1 MVNYHSENFSK
12 LFFNSL
18 DLLVQLEG
26 LSNKVYF
33 DTVNKKTI
41 GVGHLLTPD
50 ELLTSKI
57 KIRGK
62 HIDYSLGLTTKQC
75 MDLCMQDLD
84 RYCEAV
90 DSVIKVDLNE
100 NQFDALV
107 IFCFNVGI
115 DAFKRSTL
123 LKLLNDGD
131 YKSVPEQLMRW
142 TKAGGKQSNG
152 LINRRKAEIMLWNAE

>member
-1 MVNYHSENFSK
+1 MY
-12 LFFNSL
+12 FNSIE
-18 DLLVQLEG
+18 LLEKLEC
-26 LSNKVYF
+26 LSNKAYI
-33 DTVNKKTI
+33 DIAGKKTI
-41 GVGHLLTPD
+41 GIGHLLNAE
-50 ELLTSKI
+50 ELLTSKVRI
-57 KIRGK
+57 NGAYV
-62 HIDYSLGLTTKQC
+62 DYSLGLTTKQC
-75 MDLCMQDLD
+75 YDLCRQDLEKF
-84 RYCEAV
+84 CEAV
-90 DSVIKVDLNE
+90 DGIINVDLSQ

-107 IFCFNVGI
+107 IFCYNVGI

>member
-1 MVNYHSENFSK
+1 MVSYHSENFSK

-33 DTVNKKTI
+33 DTASKKTI

-90 DSVIKVDLNE
+90 DSIIKVDLNE

-107 IFCFNVGI
+107 IFCFNIGI
-115 DAFKRSTL
+115 MAFRESTL
-123 LKLLNDGD
+123 AKLLNQGD
-131 YKSVPEQLMRW
+131 YDSVPEQLMRW
-142 TKAGGKQSNG
+142 TKAGGKDSKG
-152 LINRRKAEIMLWNAE
+152 LINRRNAEIKLWNS

>member
-1 MVNYHSENFSK
+1 MY
-12 LFFNSL
+12 FNSL

-33 DTVNKKTI
+33 DTANKKTI

-75 MDLCMQDLD
+75 HDLCRQDLE

-90 DSVIKVDLNE
+90 EDSMEVDLTQNE
-100 NQFDALV
+100 FDALV
-107 IFCFNVGI
+107 MFCFNVGI
-115 DAFKRSTL
+115 DAFKKSTL
-123 LKLLNDGD
+123 LKLLNQGD